1 MKVENMKKQPRA
13 QSPRMLLFLDYLY
26 ITIGSLIVAI
36 AVTWIFVPAKMV
48 TGGVTGIALL
58 LYHLLGFP
66 ISISSLV
73 INIPLF
79 LAGYRYLGGG
89 EFAIKTLH
97 GIIMLTLFLQATDV
111 LKQHPLTQNSLLAS
125 IYGGILLGAGLGIV
139 FRGRAT
145 TGGSDLAAR
154 LMQNLTGLSAGRML
168 LFIDGTIIAAAG
180 VIFGIERVLYALIS
194 LFITAKT
201 IDLVQQGVPAA
212 KVAYI
217 ITRHDNIVRE
227 AILFQLGRGCTEVP
241 SYGSFTGEERRM
253 LMTVVT
259 RSEVSRLKELVRA
272 LDPKAFVIVS
282 DAQEVLG
289 EGFTLPREPKEP
301 PRRDRSTAEGQPT

>member
-1 MKVENMKKQPRA
+1 MENMRKQQRA
-13 QSPRMLLFLDYLY
+13 QSPRTLLFLDYLY
-26 ITIGSLIVAI
+26 ITIGTLIVAI
-36 AVTWIFVPAKMV
+36 AVTWVYVPAQMV
-48 TGGVTGIALL
+48 TGGITGVALL
-58 LYHLLGFP
+58 LYQLFGFP
-66 ISISSLV
+66 IAITSFA

-79 LAGYRYLGGG
+79 LAGYRYLGGR
-89 EFAIKTLH
+89 EFAIKTLY
-97 GIIMLTLFLQATDV
+97 GILMLTLFLQVTDV
-111 LKQHPLTQNSLLAS
+111 LKQHPLTANSLLAS
-125 IYGGILLGAGLGIV
+125 IYGGILLGAGLGTV

-201 IDLVQQGVPAA
+201 IDVVQQGVAVA

-217 ITRHDNIVRE
+217 ITRHDSTVRDG
-227 AILFQLGRGCTEVP
+227 ILFHLLRGCTELP
-241 SYGSFTGEERRM
+241 SYGAFTGEERRM
-253 LMTVVT
+253 LMTVVS
-259 RSEVSRLKELVRA
+259 RSEVSRLKELVRGI
-272 LDPKAFVIVS
+272 DPKAFVIVS

-289 EGFTLPREPKEP
+289 EGFTLPRETKQR
-301 PRRDRSTAEGQPT
+301 PRRDRSTQEQQPT